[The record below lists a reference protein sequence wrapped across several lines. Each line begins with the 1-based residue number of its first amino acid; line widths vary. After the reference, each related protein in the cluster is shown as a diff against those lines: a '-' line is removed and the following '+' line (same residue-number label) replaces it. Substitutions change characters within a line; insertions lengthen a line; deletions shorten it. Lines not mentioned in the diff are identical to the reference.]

1 MGQGRGVKREGCLG
15 RTIDEREGAGWCSR
29 AFSEVRESERRD
41 EEEQERVSEG
51 WGGKGFR
58 GVRGGV

>member
-1 MGQGRGVKREGCLG
+1 MGQGRGVKWEGCLG
-15 RTIDEREGAGWCSR
+15 RTMDERGAGWRSR

-41 EEEQERVSEG
+41 EEEQERVSEV
-51 WGGKGFR
+51 WGGKGLR